1 MDKISP
7 SLIDSL
13 SQNPSNIVPIIKI
26 LVDTADL
33 EETTRLENVSL
44 PISRPLVENLEVM
57 YAFDLPDHFA
67 FLNERDASELNLTHS
82 KLHDLAIDNLLC
94 RLENIDIQQMN
105 DLPVF
110 CLQIGGNLDAS
121 LMLLPEVRD
130 IMAQEVPEEI
140 VAAVP
145 SRDIF
150 LVTGSTS
157 AAGLAV
163 IQAVIEDVWAN
174 ANHLLSQQLW
184 VWKDDQW
191 CAFSS

>member
-1 MDKISP
+1 V
-7 SLIDSL
+7 L
-13 SQNPSNIVPIIKI
+13 IIKI

-33 EETTRLENVSL
+33 EEITRLENVSL

-121 LMLLPEVRD
+121 LMLLAPRGTEYCGARG
-130 IMAQEVPEEI
+130 ARRNCCRCSLP
-140 VAAVP
+140 
-145 SRDIF
+145 RYF
-150 LVTGSTS
+150 LGN
-157 AAGLAV
+157 
-163 IQAVIEDVWAN
+163 W
-174 ANHLLSQQLW
+174 
-184 VWKDDQW
+184 
-191 CAFSS
+191 